1 MEFKAINI
9 VRLLLPLIPP
19 NIWLS
24 QVLARVNLLLK
35 CQILIKQKQTAPSEL
50 GRRS

>member
-24 QVLARVNLLLK
+24 QVLVPE
-35 CQILIKQKQTAPSEL
+35 LIYS
-50 GRRS
+50 

>member
-9 VRLLLPLIPP
+9 VRLLLLLIPP

-24 QVLARVNLLLK
+24 QVLVPE
-35 CQILIKQKQTAPSEL
+35 LIYS
-50 GRRS
+50 